1 MSTIRTQVF
10 IAGAFASA
18 LAFAVAFALHSNA
31 VAYGTAFSAFAF
43 SAAGIFHAWRTMDD

>member
-10 IAGAFASA
+10 VGGALASA
-18 LAFAVAFALHSNA
+18 LAFAIAFVLHSNA

-43 SAAGIFHAWRTMDD
+43 SAAGIVHGWRNIE